1 LPNFDQHR
9 IRNLLLRVMPPEA
22 FLLLRPHMEAVDLP
36 LKHHLV
42 ESNRA
47 NASVYFIEHGLA
59 SIVATTLDDESIECG
74 HIGFEG
80 MAGAHV
86 VLKTD
91 CSPMKTYMQI
101 AGNGIIVPVGIL
113 KDVLTKVPAADILL
127 SNYVH
132 TTEVQVA
139 YSALANG
146 RYTMHERLARWIL
159 MSHDRIEGDDLPL
172 THEFLSLMLGVRRSG
187 VTDELHKL
195 EGMWAIKATRGN
207 IHVRNRKLLEEI
219 AGGCYGGPEN
229 EYERLLGVSPR
240 RRYGPRVIP

>member
-1 LPNFDQHR
+1 MPDFDQSR
-9 IRNLLLRVMPPEA
+9 IRNLLLGMMPPEA

-36 LKHHLV
+36 LKHLLV
-42 ESNRA
+42 ESNTVSR
-47 NASVYFIEHGLA
+47 NVYFIEHGLA
-59 SIVATTLDDESIECG
+59 SVVATTSDDEAIECG

-91 CSPMKTYMQI
+91 RTPMKTFMQI
-101 AGNGIIVPVGIL
+101 AGSGIAVPVATL
-113 KDVLTKVPAADILL
+113 KDVLANVPAADLLL

-139 YSALANG
+139 CSALANG
-146 RYTMHERLARWIL
+146 RYVMHERLARWIL
-159 MSHDRIEGDDLPL
+159 MCHDRIEGDDLPL

-207 IHVRNRKLLEEI
+207 IHVRNRDLLEEI
-219 AGGCYGGPEN
+219 AGGCYGAPED
-229 EYERLLGVSPR
+229 EYERLFGVSPR
-240 RRYGPRVIP
+240 RR